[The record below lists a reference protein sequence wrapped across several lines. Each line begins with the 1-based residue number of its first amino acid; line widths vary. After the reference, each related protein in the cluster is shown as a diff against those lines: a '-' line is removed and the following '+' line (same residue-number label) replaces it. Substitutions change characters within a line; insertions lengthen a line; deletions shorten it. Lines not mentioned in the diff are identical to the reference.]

1 MFSRPRLK
9 TLLPSLSRLAGGF
22 LLSTVTVAAAQAA
35 QWKDFQ
41 STETGLVLINME
53 LSGEALNK
61 TSAQLLRQSTPQ
73 NLASLSQALTDLQ
86 QKLAPAILE
95 HGSDIAQSLKSF
107 ELKST
112 PQYEQLESPVHL
124 TATTNTV
131 LKKAYFINSAVRTQS
146 ELLPVIEQKLK
157 SSSITM
163 EDKIALGLTTLALG
177 HFMTRSSA
185 YAQEVPTDIQNLS
198 RQVAS
203 RISQT
208 QAKITA
214 NPMSALQLGNELK
227 FLMEAQSALGKIS
240 EMSTVNAQKLP
251 TQVQQLAVVAQKVNR
266 LF

>member
-73 NLASLSQALTDLQ
+73 NLASLSQTLTGLQ

-157 SSSITM
+157 SSITM

-198 RQVAS
+198 GQVAS